1 MKYMR
6 KKLLYRQTA
15 AALIVLVMLPLIGCV
30 GQDNQNPD
38 FNTQMI
44 VGATQILHPG
54 TYKTTSSNLGTGI
67 TAYMKV
73 AIQNGTADFYTIK
86 GQEQYD
92 NFVNGTNF
100 TYIPELSQKNVTL
113 NTFTFLVPETS
124 LYYFVISNRGY
135 ADPKNVSFFL
145 RATYR

>member
-1 MKYMR
+1 MSR
-6 KKLLYRQTA
+6 KLLYSRTA
-15 AALIVLVMLPLIGCV
+15 AALTVLATLSLIGCV
-30 GQDNQNPD
+30 SQENQNQD

-54 TYKTTSSNLGTGI
+54 TYKTTTSNLGKGI

-73 AIQNGTADFYTIK
+73 AIQNSTADFYTIK
-86 GQEQYD
+86 GQQQYD

-100 TYIPELSQKNVTL
+100 TYIPELSQKNITL

-124 LYYFVISNRGY
+124 SYYFVISNREY
-135 ADPKNVSFFL
+135 SDPKNVSFYL